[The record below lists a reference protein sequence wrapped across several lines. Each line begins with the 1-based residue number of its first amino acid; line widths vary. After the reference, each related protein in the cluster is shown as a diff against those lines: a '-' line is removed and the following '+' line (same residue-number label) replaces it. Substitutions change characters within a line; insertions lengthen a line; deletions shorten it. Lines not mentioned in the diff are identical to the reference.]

1 MTESVGADAS
11 GGPNHAVIARATGKG
26 RFQAEI
32 AVRGGTILADEP
44 VEAGGLG
51 TGPTPYELLSGALAA
66 CTAMTLRLYAERKGW
81 TLPPFSVAAAH
92 SIVPAGA
99 DGTPPRDLFTRNI
112 AFEGPLAADMSE
124 TLLGIADKCPVH
136 RTLMRGF
143 EIKTNIGAVVPDLEP
158 EPATQ
163 HEREMERA
171 CAD

>member
-1 MTESVGADAS
+1 MTDNPAAGADH
-11 GGPNHAVIARATGKG
+11 GVIARPTGKG

-32 AVRGGTILADEP
+32 EVRGGTILADEP

-81 TLPPFSVAAAH
+81 TLPPYSVAAAH
-92 SIVPAGA
+92 TIEPAGA

-112 AFEGPLAADMSE
+112 AFEGVLAGEME
-124 TLLGIADKCPVH
+124 EKLLAVADKCPVH

-143 EIKTNIGAVVPDLEP
+143 EIRTNIGTVVPPLAA
-158 EPATQ
+158 EPAMQ
-163 HEREMERA
+163 HEQDMEAA
-171 CAD
+171 CED

>member
-1 MTESVGADAS
+1 MTDLSGAEPSHD
-11 GGPNHAVIARATGKG
+11 VIARPTGTG

-32 AVRGGTILADEP
+32 QVRGGTITADEP

-81 TLPPFSVAAAH
+81 TLPPYSVAAAH
-92 SIVPAGA
+92 MIVPAGA

-112 AFEGPLAADMSE
+112 AFEGPLDGGMAE
-124 TLLGIADKCPVH
+124 KLLSVADKCPVH

-143 EIKTNIGAVVPDLEP
+143 EIRTNIGTVVPPLAP
-158 EPATQ
+158 EPAMQ
-163 HEREMERA
+163 HEHDMEAA
-171 CAD
+171 CED

>member
-1 MTESVGADAS
+1 MTDNPAA
-11 GGPNHAVIARATGKG
+11 GPDHDVIARATGAG

-32 AVRGGTILADEP
+32 QVRGGTIIADEP

-51 TGPTPYELLSGALAA
+51 TGPTPYELLSSALAA

-92 SIVPAGA
+92 AIVPAGA

-112 AFEGPLAADMSE
+112 AFEGPLEGEMAE
-124 TLLGIADKCPVH
+124 KLLSIADKCPVH

-143 EIKTNIGAVVPDLEP
+143 EIRTNIGAVVPPLAP
-158 EPATQ
+158 EPAIQ
-163 HEREMERA
+163 HEHDMEAA
-171 CAD
+171 CDD